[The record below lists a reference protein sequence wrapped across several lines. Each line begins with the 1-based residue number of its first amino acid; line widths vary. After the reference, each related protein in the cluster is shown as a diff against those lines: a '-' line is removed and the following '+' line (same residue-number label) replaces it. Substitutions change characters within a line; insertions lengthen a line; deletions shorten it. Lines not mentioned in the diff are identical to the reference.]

1 MGNNGLRAT
10 DQGHEAAGFLVA
22 VVFVCLSAFRDVY
35 LGAALQRI
43 APLVI
48 TIAAFS
54 LCTLVFLP
62 SALRCRQSMSAF
74 RRRPSDLLW
83 VNVTSAGA
91 WIAFLYAL
99 KLIEPTI
106 VQILYSG
113 IGPLSVIWAERYRS
127 RAKRVLGLTLAER
140 VAYGALL
147 TAIAFAAVVVL
158 LGLSGTGRQPINDC
172 IVGVVLAIA
181 GGVCISVSV
190 MLCRKLN
197 DAGAT
202 PAAVLALRY
211 PGAVIIA
218 AIVAACS
225 SASWPD
231 GLDWIDGALLVA
243 VALIIVPTYVNQ
255 VAISLASP
263 LTVRVVLAVAPA
275 LIFVFQMIE
284 GRLITSSYSLLA
296 ALLYG
301 FAAVS
306 AAVARRLAIRR
317 VGRAG
322 GAET

>member
-1 MGNNGLRAT
+1 MGSSALREA
-10 DQGHEAAGFLVA
+10 DQGHEAAGFLA
-22 VVFVCLSAFRDVY
+22 AGFFVCLSSLRDVY
-35 LGAALQRI
+35 LGGALQRI
-43 APLVI
+43 TPLVI

-54 LCTLVFLP
+54 LCILVFLP
-62 SALRCRQSMSAF
+62 AALRSRQSMSVF
-74 RRRPSDLLW
+74 RSRSRDLVW
-83 VNVTSAGA
+83 VNVTTAVA

-99 KLIEPTI
+99 KFIEPTI

-127 RAKRVLGLTLAER
+127 RGKRVGLTLAEK

-147 TAIAFAAVVVL
+147 TTIAFAAVVVL
-158 LGLSGTGRQPINDC
+158 LGISGTGRQPINDR
-172 IVGVVLAIA
+172 IVGVALAIA
-181 GGVCISVSV
+181 GGVCISASI

-202 PAAVLALRY
+202 PAAVLAFRY
-211 PGAVIIA
+211 PGAAIIA

-225 SASWPD
+225 PASLPS
-231 GLDWIDGALLVA
+231 GLDWIDVALLVA
-243 VALIIVPTYVNQ
+243 VALIIVPSYVNQ

-301 FAAVS
+301 GAAVS
-306 AAVARRLAIRR
+306 AAVARRLAIRGLDR
-317 VGRAG
+317 LMV
-322 GAET
+322 

>member
-1 MGNNGLRAT
+1 MGSNALRET
-10 DQGHEAAGFLVA
+10 NQGHEAAGFLAA
-22 VVFVCLSAFRDVY
+22 VVFVCLSALRDVY

-54 LCTLVFLP
+54 LCTLLFLP
-62 SALRCRQSMSAF
+62 SALRCGRSMSVF
-74 RRRPSDLLW
+74 RRRPGDLLW
-83 VNVTSAGA
+83 VNVMSAGA
-91 WIAFLYAL
+91 WIAFLHAL

-113 IGPLSVIWAERYRS
+113 VGPLSVIWVEHYRS
-127 RAKRVLGLTLAER
+127 RGKRAVGLTLAER
-140 VAYGALL
+140 VAYGALF
-147 TAIAFAAVVVL
+147 TALAFAAVVVL
-158 LGLSGTGRQPINDC
+158 LGLSGSGHQPINDC
-172 IVGVVLAIA
+172 IIGVVLAIG
-181 GGVCISVSV
+181 GGVCISVST
-190 MLCRKLN
+190 MICRKLN

-202 PAAVLALRY
+202 PAAVLAFRY
-211 PGAVIIA
+211 PGAAIIA
-218 AIVAACS
+218 AIIAACS
-225 SASWPD
+225 SASRPN
-231 GLDWIDGALLVA
+231 GLDWIDVALLVA
-243 VALIIVPTYVNQ
+243 VALVVVPSYINQ

-306 AAVARRLAIRR
+306 AAVARRLAIRG

-322 GAET
+322 DVES